1 MPSTPVHEAENPTHS
16 CGSECEGQ
24 SPSRVPV
31 APLGDA
37 GGKGDFYSEPGTA
50 ALAADV
56 SLVARALGSAAR
68 YPISAE
74 KRQALVNWVGE
85 VFEKSRDDRVRS
97 KCAATLL
104 AADKL
109 NLEVARLM
117 IEEERLRIA
126 KPPMATGCGGVT
138 VIIEG
143 IEGPA
148 PRV

>member
-1 MPSTPVHEAENPTHS
+1 M
-16 CGSECEGQ
+16 
-24 SPSRVPV
+24 

-37 GGKGDFYSEPGTA
+37 GGKWDYYSEPGTA

-68 YPISAE
+68 YPISAA
-74 KRQALVNWVGE
+74 KRQTLVDWLGE
-85 VFEKSRDDRVRS
+85 VFERSPDDRVRS

-117 IEEERLRIA
+117 LEEVRWRIA
-126 KPPMATGCGGVT
+126 TPPMATGGGGVI
-138 VIIEG
+138 VIIESPL
-143 IEGPA
+143 ERAKKSAASPTSS
-148 PRV
+148 

>member
-1 MPSTPVHEAENPTHS
+1 M
-16 CGSECEGQ
+16 
-24 SPSRVPV
+24 
-31 APLGDA
+31 
-37 GGKGDFYSEPGTA
+37 
-50 ALAADV
+50 
-56 SLVARALGSAAR
+56 SLVARALVSAAR
-68 YPISAE
+68 YPISSA
-74 KRQALVNWVGE
+74 KRQSLIDWLLQ
-85 VFEKSRDDRVRS
+85 VFERSRDERVRS

-104 AADKL
+104 ASDKL